1 MIKLSVIIPVY
12 SEEEAL
18 RKVVRDLMANAHDR
32 LHQIILIVAPKSTE
46 RTFQICQELAAEFPI
61 LNYYTQQENP
71 GLGRAYR
78 QSFTYVT
85 GTHVLMLDADGEM
98 DINTVPK
105 MIAAVEA
112 GNDMAVASRWI
123 KGGTV
128 HDYDP
133 LTYVLNRS
141 FQIIFRILFF
151 TKVHDLT
158 YGFKIFNA
166 KLLKE
171 VHWWGEM
178 HEIATETT
186 LKPIRLGYKIVEIP
200 SVWRKRVE
208 GVSKMNT
215 WKRFRY
221 APFALRILFTKKSN
235 L

>member
-1 MIKLSVIIPVY
+1 MIKLSAIIPVY
-12 SEEEAL
+12 SEEDVM
-18 RKVVRDLMANAHDR
+18 RKVVRDLVDR
-32 LHQIILIVAPKSTE
+32 AGNNLHQIILIVAPKSTFK
-46 RTFQICQELAAEFPI
+46 TFQICAELATEYPF
-61 LNYYTQQENP
+61 LKYYTQLENP

-78 QSFTYVT
+78 QGFTYVT

-105 MIAAVEA
+105 MISAVDS
-112 GNDMAVASRWI
+112 GFDLAVASRWI

-151 TKVHDLT
+151 THVHDLT
-158 YGFKIFNA
+158 YGFKIFSA
-166 KLLKE
+166 RLLAE

-221 APFALRILFTKKSN
+221 APFAFRILLAKKGE